1 MRYKTLVS
9 NKLEA
14 LDNNIS
20 KLTSILSQNFT
31 REQFQ
36 EIVVGL
42 RERIQEI
49 QTLVNT
55 EEESF

>member
-14 LDNNIS
+14 LDNSIS
-20 KLTSILSQNFT
+20 RLNSLLSQEFT

-36 EIVVGL
+36 QVIEAL
-42 RERIQEI
+42 REKIQEV

-55 EEESF
+55 EQETF